1 MGRDIDRARELRQRQ
16 TEAEKFVWR
25 RLRYRRFAGFKF
37 RRQVPLGNYIL
48 DFVCYE
54 SRLVIELDGGQHN
67 ESAQRSY
74 DRQRDEWIRS
84 QGFAVLRFWN
94 HEVFTEWSIIEEV
107 IWRELKAR
115 QSSSDV
121 RTPEKRLPMNDAVAR
136 SSRPSE

>member
-25 RLRYRRFAGFKF
+25 RLRHRRFAGFKF

-54 SRLVIELDGGQHN
+54 SRLVLELDGGQHN
-67 ESAQRSY
+67 ESAQRAY
-74 DRQRDEWIRS
+74 DQQRDEWIRS

-121 RTPEKRLPMNDAVAR
+121 GTAE
-136 SSRPSE
+136 

>member
-25 RLRYRRFAGFKF
+25 RLRHRRFAGFKF

-48 DFVCYE
+48 AFVCYE
-54 SRLVIELDGGQHN
+54 SRLVLELDGGQHN
-67 ESAQRSY
+67 ESAQRAY
-74 DRQRDEWIRS
+74 EWQRDEWIRS

-94 HEVFTEWSIIEEV
+94 HEVFTEWSVIEEV

-121 RTPEKRLPMNDAVAR
+121 GTPEMRLPMNDAVAR